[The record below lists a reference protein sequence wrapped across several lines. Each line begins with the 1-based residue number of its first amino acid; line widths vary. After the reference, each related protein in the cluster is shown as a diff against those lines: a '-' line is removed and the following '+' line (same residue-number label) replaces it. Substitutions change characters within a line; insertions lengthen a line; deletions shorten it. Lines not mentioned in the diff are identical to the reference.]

1 MKTLVARLIGDES
14 LLPAEH
20 RILNIMLLLGILLTI
35 LGSLLNYYMELGT
48 AIIVI
53 TLFSSL
59 VFTILYGISII
70 RKQYVL
76 PALIFMCTCIFLII
90 PSIWITNGGILGG
103 TTLYI
108 VTIASVIA
116 SLFRGVR
123 RFALLGCL
131 LLVTL
136 VLLTIQ
142 YEHPLLITGY
152 ISDTER
158 YIDVSFGLLGSIIV
172 NSALIIFILNY
183 YNKEYHRSRDYL
195 ARIEKQKMENAMNRL
210 DRLNLIGE
218 MAANI
223 GHEVRNPL
231 TTVRGYLQYFST
243 KKELSRYE
251 EDFDVMIQEL
261 DRANSIITEFLSLAK
276 DKNVELAS
284 NNLNI
289 TIANIYPLLQADAI
303 GAGKT
308 IVLELENIPNILM
321 NENEMRQY
329 ILNLVH
335 NGLDAIKYKGTVGI
349 KTYMDEQSV
358 VLKIQD
364 DGEGI
369 PQDILDKLGTPFVTT
384 KDKGTGLGIPICY
397 RIADRHKAEMEV
409 ETNSTGTNFLIKFRP
424 ILEMSK

>member
-59 VFTILYGISII
+59 VFMILYAVSII

-116 SLFRGVR
+116 SLFRGAR

-136 VLLTIQ
+136 VLLIIQ
-142 YEHPLLITGY
+142 YEHPLLIMGY
-152 ISDTER
+152 TSDTER
-158 YIDVSFGLLGSIIV
+158 YVDVSFGLLGSIIV

-231 TTVRGYLQYFST
+231 RTVRGYLQYFST
-243 KKELSRYE
+243 KKEFSRYE

-289 TIANIYPLLQADAI
+289 IISKIYPLLQADAM

-308 IVLELENIPNILM
+308 IALELENIPNILM

-369 PQDILDKLGTPFVTT
+369 PQEILDKLGTPFVTT
-384 KDKGTGLGIPICY
+384 KDNGTGLGIPICY
-397 RIADRHKAEMEV
+397 RIADRHKAEMEI
-409 ETNSTGTNFLIKFRP
+409 ESNSTGINFLIKFSP